1 MSPLSPRPGEG
12 RLGALPTALRSQGH
26 PVAATPG
33 ASAVPALRPLGS
45 PAEPCP
51 PLATQV
57 PAFCSTTGGPAG
69 RPGLSCPQ
77 DTLGR
82 CVHRR
87 LLSLPAPGLRTRRPG
102 ASTTRPPCSG
112 PEPLARTVRAP
123 QTRPR
128 WTPREPEPSSHRAVS
143 GLVSRRVWLCSWNTA
158 VALLTEQSLR
168 SQRIPLSH
176 RPLRAPLGEKGP
188 AVTPGTCGAGVS
200 GLRPLNQGLLGC
212 DLPSPARLRISD
224 VLRGREN

>member
-69 RPGLSCPQ
+69 RRGLSCPQ

-102 ASTTRPPCSG
+102 ASSTRPPGSG
-112 PEPLARTVRAP
+112 PEPLARTVRTP

-143 GLVSRRVWLCSWNTA
+143 GLVSRWVWALHTEHGCGLCSRNTGVGSAHGTVLSVPENPTEPQALASSSRSERPRGRPWN
-158 VALLTEQSLR
+158 VR
-168 SQRIPLSH
+168 GWR
-176 RPLRAPLGEKGP
+176 
-188 AVTPGTCGAGVS
+188 
-200 GLRPLNQGLLGC
+200 LRPASLKSGPPG
-212 DLPSPARLRISD
+212 
-224 VLRGREN
+224 V